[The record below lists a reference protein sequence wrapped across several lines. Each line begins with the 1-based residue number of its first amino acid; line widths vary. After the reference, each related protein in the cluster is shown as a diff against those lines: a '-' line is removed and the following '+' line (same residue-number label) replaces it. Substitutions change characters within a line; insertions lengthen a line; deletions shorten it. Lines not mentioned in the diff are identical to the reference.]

1 MDKIIRL
8 EVLNIIEQTHRL
20 LKQEILY
27 TNVWIYGELVNDR
40 DGTLNMWEEEIVLE
54 GWIVY
59 SHSASARILNLSIH
73 ISINWAKT
81 KPIRWN

>member
-54 GWIVY
+54 G
-59 SHSASARILNLSIH
+59 
-73 ISINWAKT
+73 
-81 KPIRWN
+81 